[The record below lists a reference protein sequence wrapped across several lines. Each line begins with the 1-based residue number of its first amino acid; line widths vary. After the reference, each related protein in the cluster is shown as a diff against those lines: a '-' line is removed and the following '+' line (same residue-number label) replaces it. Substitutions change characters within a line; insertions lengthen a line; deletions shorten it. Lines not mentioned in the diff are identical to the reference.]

1 MRHTRSEIVGRAI
14 RTAIRNPGRSTLTM
28 LGLAIGVAAFIAMV
42 SFGAG
47 ARTAVMQ
54 QFEILGTRVASIK
67 TNMGRRD
74 FGGSPKP
81 LTDADAEALR
91 RDAMTLER
99 VVPWI
104 SGTHAVRSANASYSS
119 EVAGTMPDFV
129 KVREW
134 PMLTGGMF
142 DDTDVQQ
149 RAKVAV
155 IGATVARELFGR
167 TDPLG
172 QSVTIDSNM
181 QCQIIGVL
189 APKGQATT
197 GRDVDDIVLMPATTF
212 AAFLGMPTGYQELML
227 QVRDAGL
234 LEAAMLEVVPIM
246 RHSHRLSEGDPDDF
260 RLGSPVQAAEAA
272 RLVSSLLTG
281 LLVGIAT
288 VSLLVGGIGVMNIQ
302 LVSVAERTQ
311 EIGIRSAIGASP
323 RQILVQ
329 FLSEA
334 VVLSFTGSFVGVLL
348 GWIAS
353 TVMAQGMGWSGGL
366 PLLTMIGSAGF
377 GTLVGVTFGYLP
389 ARRAA
394 QLEPI
399 EALRHE

>member
-1 MRHTRSEIVGRAI
+1 MRRTRSETVGRAV

-42 SFGAG
+42 SFGTG
-47 ARTAVMQ
+47 ARTSVMR

-67 TNMGRRD
+67 SNMGRRD

-81 LTDADAEALR
+81 LTDADVEALKR
-91 RDAMTLER
+91 EAMTVER
-99 VVPWI
+99 VVPRI
-104 SGTHAVRSANASYSS
+104 TEMQTVRSANASYLT
-119 EVAGTMPDFV
+119 EVTGTMPGFI
-129 KVREW
+129 KIREW
-134 PMLTGGMF
+134 PVWTGGMF
-142 DDTDVQQ
+142 DDTDVQR

-155 IGATVARELFGR
+155 IGHTVARELFGPS
-167 TDPLG
+167 DPLG
-172 QSVTIDSNM
+172 QVITIGANLR
-181 QCQIIGVL
+181 CTVIGVL

-197 GRDVDDIVLMPATTF
+197 GRDVDSILLMPATTF
-212 AAFLGMPTGYQELML
+212 EAFLGMPIGYQMIEL
-227 QVRDAGL
+227 QVQDVGM
-234 LEAAMLEVVPIM
+234 LESALLEVVPIM
-246 RHSHRLSEGDPDDF
+246 RRSHRLSEAEPDGF
-260 RLGSPVQAAEAA
+260 LLGSPVQAAQAA
-272 RLVSSLLTG
+272 KLVSNILTG
-281 LLVGIAT
+281 LLVGIAA

-334 VVLSFTGSFVGVLL
+334 IVLSFTGSLAGVLL
-348 GWIAS
+348 GWLMSGLVAG
-353 TVMAQGMGWSGGL
+353 AMGWSAGL
-366 PLLTMIGSAGF
+366 SLLTMIGAGAF
-377 GTLVGVTFGYLP
+377 GTTVGVIFGYLP

-394 QLEPI
+394 QLEPM